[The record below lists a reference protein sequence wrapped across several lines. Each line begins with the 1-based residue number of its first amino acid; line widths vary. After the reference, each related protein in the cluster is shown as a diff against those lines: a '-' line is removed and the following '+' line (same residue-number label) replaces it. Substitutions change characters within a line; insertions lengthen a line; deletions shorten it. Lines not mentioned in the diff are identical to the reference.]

1 MAALRILLMIAATAL
16 AAYWAHDFIQT
27 GAPSMPV
34 ATGLLV
40 VGVGL
45 AVLSAVGG
53 LRKSGETGK

>member
-1 MAALRILLMIAATAL
+1 MTAVRILLMIVATAL

-27 GAPSMPV
+27 GEPSMLL
-34 ATGLLV
+34 AMGLLV

-53 LRKSGETGK
+53 FKKSGEKGE

>member
-1 MAALRILLMIAATAL
+1 MAAVRIILLIVATAL

-27 GAPSMPV
+27 GEPSMLV
-34 ATGLLV
+34 AMGLLV

-53 LRKSGETGK
+53 LKKSGEKGE

>member
-1 MAALRILLMIAATAL
+1 MTAVRIILMIVATAI

-27 GAPSMPV
+27 GSPSMLL
-34 ATGLLV
+34 AMGLLV

-53 LRKSGETGK
+53 FKKSGEKGE